1 MALFG
6 CGREKK
12 EAVTVQPELVI
23 GSDDYEPYN
32 YQDENGDYAGVDVEL
47 AKEACR
53 RIGYTPVFKQIQ
65 WDDKDIYLENGEV
78 DCAWGSFSMDGR
90 EDDYIWVGPYMY
102 SREVVMVRTD
112 SDIYKLDDLAG
123 KNVAVQSSTQPERIF
138 LGQGY
143 DIIPK
148 VKNVYSFVEM
158 NELFAALRK
167 GYVDACAGH
176 EIVMQ
181 EYLRQSG
188 QKYRILDEEI
198 IDSKLGVAFS
208 KNKDTQKAEQL
219 RQAMAEMLE
228 DGTVQC
234 ILEKYGMED
243 RVAAGGITP

>member
-1 MALFG
+1 MKYWIKRSVLPFGIVCLMSMALCG

-32 YQDENGDYAGVDVEL
+32 YQNENGDYAGVDVEL

-123 KNVAVQSSTQPERIF
+123 KNVAVRSKYTQPEQRIF
-138 LGQGY
+138 RARVA
-143 DIIPK
+143 IPIPK

-158 NELFAALRK
+158 NELFLLH
-167 GYVDACAGH
+167 CA
-176 EIVMQ
+176 
-181 EYLRQSG
+181 R
-188 QKYRILDEEI
+188 
-198 IDSKLGVAFS
+198 
-208 KNKDTQKAEQL
+208 DTL
-219 RQAMAEMLE
+219 MPVRDMRL
-228 DGTVQC
+228 
-234 ILEKYGMED
+234 
-243 RVAAGGITP
+243 

>member
-1 MALFG
+1 MKYWIKRSVLPLGIVCLMSMALCG

-32 YQDENGDYAGVDVEL
+32 YQNENGDYAGVDVEL

-78 DCAWGSFSMDGR
+78 DCAWGSFSMD
-90 EDDYIWVGPYMY
+90 
-102 SREVVMVRTD
+102 
-112 SDIYKLDDLAG
+112 
-123 KNVAVQSSTQPERIF
+123 
-138 LGQGY
+138 
-143 DIIPK
+143 IIPK

-176 EIVMQ
+176 EIVMR

-234 ILEKYGMED
+234 ILEKYGMEN

>member
-1 MALFG
+1 MKYWIKRSVLPFGIVCLMSMALCG

-32 YQDENGDYAGVDVEL
+32 YQNENGDYAGVDVEL

-123 KNVAVQSSTQPERIF
+123 NY
-138 LGQGY
+138 L
-143 DIIPK
+143 
-148 VKNVYSFVEM
+148 
-158 NELFAALRK
+158 LH
-167 GYVDACAGH
+167 CA
-176 EIVMQ
+176 
-181 EYLRQSG
+181 R
-188 QKYRILDEEI
+188 
-198 IDSKLGVAFS
+198 
-208 KNKDTQKAEQL
+208 DTL
-219 RQAMAEMLE
+219 MPVRDMRL
-228 DGTVQC
+228 
-234 ILEKYGMED
+234 
-243 RVAAGGITP
+243 